1 MVSCQFIDGATS
13 MTPTNPGSSR
23 NENGDHIRNDSL
35 VIPEAAGSEFG
46 RTGEREAESSGKHH
60 WIQQL
65 QWFSGLRYAL
75 TCGIL
80 LFTPHGGMTP
90 RASAQEPPKPVNP
103 YASWQLKPSLIDK
116 DKKEAENISG
126 LACSPLPNPVCVL
139 LSDEQSNGRYVRFAT
154 YASNTLI
161 PQRILQLLDPISGKE
176 TDTEGAAYDQ
186 GFFYLVGSHGV
197 EKKKG
202 EYAKDR
208 NWLFRFRPD
217 ANKTTQVE
225 RTNAIEPLLASLPDI
240 KGFACPRNATAPCR
254 SLQEDGVNIEGL
266 AVADGQA
273 WIGLRSPLLQGE
285 SVVIRTSIDGLFGQR
300 RPDDAKL
307 YRINLGPNRGI
318 RDMARVS
325 GGFLLLSGKSRP
337 EADQEQEQ
345 PLPATVLYW
354 SGDSQPAIPI
364 ATLMQTGPIQK
375 PEAMMLL
382 SEDKNEWRILVLGEG
397 KGSVTPKEYR
407 LPKIK

>member
-1 MVSCQFIDGATS
+1 
-13 MTPTNPGSSR
+13 
-23 NENGDHIRNDSL
+23 
-35 VIPEAAGSEFG
+35 
-46 RTGEREAESSGKHH
+46 
-60 WIQQL
+60 
-65 QWFSGLRYAL
+65 
-75 TCGIL
+75 
-80 LFTPHGGMTP
+80 
-90 RASAQEPPKPVNP
+90 
-103 YASWQLKPSLIDK
+103 
-116 DKKEAENISG
+116 
-126 LACSPLPNPVCVL
+126 LPNPVCVL

-161 PQRILQLLDPISGKE
+161 PQRILQLLDPKSGKE